1 MKKTI
6 LIVLF
11 ACFAAISFSQDKKL
25 GLGVILYEPTGISGK
40 MWTGETTA
48 FDAAAG
54 WSLGSVDVLHLHA
67 DFLAH
72 RFDLINVN
80 KGRLPLYFGIGA
92 KLVLADDPRIG
103 IRVPVGLSYLFSDA
117 PLDAFLEIVPTLDLI
132 PSTDF
137 DIDGAL
143 GLRYYF

>member
-6 LIVLF
+6 LIALF
-11 ACFAAISFSQDKKL
+11 TCLAAISYSQDKKM

-40 MWTGETTA
+40 MWTSETTA

-54 WSLGSVDVLHLHA
+54 WSLGNVNILHLHA
-67 DFLAH
+67 DFLVH

-80 KGRLPLYFGIGA
+80 KGRLPLYFGLGA
-92 KLVLADDPRIG
+92 KLVLANEPGIG
-103 IRVPVGLSYLFSDA
+103 IRVPVGLSYMFPDA

-132 PSTDF
+132 PSTGF
-137 DIDGAL
+137 DVDAAL